1 MTFLRSHSRSPWK
14 LTPRPAPQCAARGA
28 SRFVAGDAS
37 FATGDSGAAY
47 AEIAA
52 QLAE

>member
-1 MTFLRSHSRSPWK
+1 MHFEPGPGID
-14 LTPRPAPQCAARGA
+14 PRTAPAMRGVSKFAAGN
-28 SRFVAGDAS
+28 AS